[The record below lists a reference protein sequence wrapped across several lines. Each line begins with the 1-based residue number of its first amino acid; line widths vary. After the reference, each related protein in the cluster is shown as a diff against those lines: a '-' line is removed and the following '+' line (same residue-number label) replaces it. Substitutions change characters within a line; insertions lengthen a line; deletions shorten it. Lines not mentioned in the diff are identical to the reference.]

1 MARVTRASRTAVTP
15 RHRVG
20 SRRPVTDAWAE
31 EIVELEKRFRAR
43 HRIVAWG
50 QAKLMSWPWPATEE
64 QLRNLSGGLRA
75 VAFAPRGTNAVVG
88 DEVGSTCR

>member
-1 MARVTRASRTAVTP
+1 M
-15 RHRVG
+15 
-20 SRRPVTDAWAE
+20 TDAWAE